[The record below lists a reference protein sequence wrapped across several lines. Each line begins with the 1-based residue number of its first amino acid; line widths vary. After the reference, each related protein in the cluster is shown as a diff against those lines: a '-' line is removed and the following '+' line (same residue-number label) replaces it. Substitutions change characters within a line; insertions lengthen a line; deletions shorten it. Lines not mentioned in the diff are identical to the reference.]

1 MCRIDPVKCPLDAW
15 TRGWRTRRTV
25 PSTTRTMYVIIC
37 TRVGLQAPGARCPT
51 TPCPRRF
58 GDGSLFIRHDQ
69 FFLTTHLFIRFSDS
83 SSVFC
88 PFSSLPRVIG
98 RSRATGPCTVARH
111 YDMLATHRPW
121 QWYLERAAKTSLRF
135 SCGTSVID
143 STVFREVSIG
153 AYIGILYSD
162 QFTTCMVKGY

>member
-83 SSVFC
+83 SSVFLSILITPAC
-88 PFSSLPRVIG
+88 DRQVASYWAMYRRAALRHARDAPAVAVVPRARGKDLPALQLRHERDRQYGLPRG
-98 RSRATGPCTVARH
+98 
-111 YDMLATHRPW
+111 
-121 QWYLERAAKTSLRF
+121 
-135 SCGTSVID
+135 ID
-143 STVFREVSIG
+143 RC
-153 AYIGILYSD
+153 LYWN
-162 QFTTCMVKGY
+162 FI